1 MDSEPKITLLESDE
15 EIDRLIQQEK
25 QEESNYI
32 FQQTGIL
39 KEIAEEINFLIG
51 KSKIPLEEANIN
63 METAIIEVSES
74 NKELETAKQYKK
86 GKKIFVITGILTAI
100 GISLLGPLG
109 AYAGAQI
116 GIELIGGIVGSVA
129 GGGIF
134 GGTTYKI
141 CKKNKK

>member
-74 NKELETAKQYKK
+74 NKELETAKQ
-86 GKKIFVITGILTAI
+86 
-100 GISLLGPLG
+100 
-109 AYAGAQI
+109 
-116 GIELIGGIVGSVA
+116 
-129 GGGIF
+129 
-134 GGTTYKI
+134 
-141 CKKNKK
+141 